1 MSFGFRNDCCRR
13 QTSLSIAHRKTYDWV
28 CNNIRERDV
37 RPASILPGLQWIRI
51 PALEERIFALPRG
64 DRALATVP
72 LLFVRTSRM
81 AIQFR
86 GKATRKALAIIDSG
100 ETRSHGQRHAA
111 RTVARLA
118 ITRIRSSTRPSHTF
132 LEPIVPL
139 RPFHRPSIR
148 RSFPRIANGTIRTS
162 ARQFPLAISR
172 FGSRAD

>member
-1 MSFGFRNDCCRR
+1 MSQLEFQYFVPETVGAPHRRYEPFVVQELVASPSVKRLRLRIACRSGKSFGFRNDCCRR

-111 RTVARLA
+111 
-118 ITRIRSSTRPSHTF
+118 
-132 LEPIVPL
+132 
-139 RPFHRPSIR
+139 
-148 RSFPRIANGTIRTS
+148 
-162 ARQFPLAISR
+162 
-172 FGSRAD
+172 